1 MKKQNKTEI
10 NKISSRHTYRFVWS
24 HLFLTLCVCV
34 WPGFFTHKTLAN
46 QLSYWFNEVAVEC
59 KAHQWRNK
67 KKMFMSIDG
76 DDYCDDDDYG
86 CDDDDDDGL
95 SYLVYTY
102 TSG

>member
-1 MKKQNKTEI
+1 MKKQ
-10 NKISSRHTYRFVWS
+10 
-24 HLFLTLCVCV
+24 
-34 WPGFFTHKTLAN
+34 
-46 QLSYWFNEVAVEC
+46 
-59 KAHQWRNK
+59 NK